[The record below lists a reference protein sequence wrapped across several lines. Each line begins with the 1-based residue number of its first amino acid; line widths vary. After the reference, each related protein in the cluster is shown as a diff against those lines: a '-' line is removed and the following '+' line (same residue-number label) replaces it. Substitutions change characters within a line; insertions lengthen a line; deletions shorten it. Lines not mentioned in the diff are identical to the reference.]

1 MDKTNCRTPL
11 VAILL
16 CTHNGESYIDEQLYS
31 IKNQTFTNWKLF
43 VSDDDSNDAT
53 LTKLKKFKDFY
64 GESHITI
71 FKGPTEGST
80 TNFLTLLKRV
90 GKEFDFFAFCD
101 QDDIWLN
108 RKLEIA
114 ITLLGLERDTSPALY
129 CSSSRYISND
139 GKFLQKSYIFKKPP
153 SFKNALVQSIAGGN
167 TMVFNRL
174 AANILAKTPSYQQLV
189 AHDWWSYIVISAHG
203 GSVYYDKNPHI
214 DYRQHSN
221 ALVGENRSLQAKI
234 IRIAKLLDGR
244 FKQWND
250 ENLRILYNFY
260 SELPK
265 ENQLTLLYFQ
275 TMKNGALW
283 QRLIAFY
290 RSGIRRQTL
299 MGNIALIVGLIM
311 RKV

>member
-1 MDKTNCRTPL
+1 LEKIKCSPPL

-16 CTHNGESYIDEQLYS
+16 CTYNGASYIDEQLYS

-43 VSDDDSNDAT
+43 ISDDGSNDAT

-64 GESHITI
+64 GEGHITI
-71 FKGPTEGST
+71 FKGPAGGST
-80 TNFLTLLKRV
+80 VNFLSLLKRV
-90 GKEFDFFAFCD
+90 GKEFDFYAFCD

-108 RKLEIA
+108 RKLETA
-114 ITLLGLERDTSPALY
+114 ITILHLDRDMSPALY
-129 CSSSRYISND
+129 CSSSRYISAD
-139 GKFLQKSYIFKKPP
+139 GKFLQTSYVFKKKP

-167 TMVFNRL
+167 TMVFNRT
-174 AANILAKTPSYQQLV
+174 AANILVKTPSDQQLV
-189 AHDWWSYIVISAHG
+189 SHDWWSYIMISAHG

-221 ALVGENRSLQAKI
+221 ALVGENRSFHAKI
-234 IRIAKLLDGR
+234 IRITKLLDGR

-260 SELPK
+260 SELSK
-265 ENQLTLLYFQ
+265 ENQLTLSYFH
-275 TMKNGALW
+275 TMKYGTLW
-283 QRLIAFY
+283 QRLIAFN
-290 RSGIRRQTL
+290 RSGIRRQTII
-299 MGNIALIVGLIM
+299 GNVALIFGLII